1 MQTAS
6 VEGSSDKGKCAGSIK
21 WLDELMNLKD
31 LPQYLQ
37 LVMQGLAEDL
47 SACSVR
53 ERKVLA
59 AIIYGYRDVFSSGQ
73 QTWEILI

>member
-1 MQTAS
+1 
-6 VEGSSDKGKCAGSIK
+6 
-21 WLDELMNLKD
+21 MNLKD